1 MDGRLHPYL
10 EGTWER
16 EKEERDKGRE
26 SGRKGAVSGGAVP
39 HFSNKS
45 LQLGPH
51 QGRLSFRARKAP
63 ETPARRPA
71 PPSSS
76 ARTHERSAAR
86 THPPPRSASAR
97 PLPNRSVL
105 LGAAPPPPSPLPC
118 GVPEVERPQRRE
130 RRDADGEG
138 FSAGGAHP
146 VAAAIGGGE
155 GRGGWGL
162 GGGGG
167 AGYGEGW
174 LWESA
179 GDADGDGASDPS
191 HGRQLGGGSDA
202 CAWTGRARGAP
213 EGESLEGDEAGQ
225 RRGEGRGPG
234 RPDVNGSGCIISTC
248 I

>member
-26 SGRKGAVSGGAVP
+26 SGRKGAVGGGAVP

-97 PLPNRSVL
+97 PLPNRRVL
-105 LGAAPPPPSPLPC
+105 LGAAPPPPGPLPG
-118 GVPEVERPQRRE
+118 GVPEGERPQRRE

-155 GRGGWGL
+155 GGVLAVGAGRVMERGGF
-162 GGGGG
+162 
-167 AGYGEGW
+167 
-174 LWESA
+174 
-179 GDADGDGASDPS
+179 
-191 HGRQLGGGSDA
+191 
-202 CAWTGRARGAP
+202 GRARGVWMGMGRAIRVTGGSSAVGRMRARGRAVRAGHRRETVSRATRPVSAAERDVAP
-213 EGESLEGDEAGQ
+213 D
-225 RRGEGRGPG
+225 GPMSMDLG
-234 RPDVNGSGCIISTC
+234 VSFQHVYE
-248 I
+248 